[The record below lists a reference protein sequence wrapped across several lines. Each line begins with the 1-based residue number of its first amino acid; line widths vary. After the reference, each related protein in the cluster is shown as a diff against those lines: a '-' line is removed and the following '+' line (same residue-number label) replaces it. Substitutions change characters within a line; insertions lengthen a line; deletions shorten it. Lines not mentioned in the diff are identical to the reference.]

1 MVPKIAGQYVAK
13 RLYDQILAPPK
24 QVEEAED
31 DAPVERREVEVE
43 ADELHGQVV
52 TDDEGRP
59 VGTARRLRQVA
70 VYVVA
75 DRHANAE
82 AELLRSLNEPE
93 SRLLL
98 RSEDGRLT
106 ALIYVPD
113 PDSAP
118 AQVEGI
124 RSDDI

>member
-13 RLYDQILAPPK
+13 RLYDTVMAPPP
-24 QVEEAED
+24 QREEAHQDEAPAEHDAED
-31 DAPVERREVEVE
+31 LD
-43 ADELHGQVV
+43 GQVV

-59 VGTARRLRQVA
+59 VGTARRLRHVA
-70 VYVVA
+70 VYVVG
-75 DRHANAE
+75 DRYASPE
-82 AELLRSLNEPE
+82 AELLRSVNEPE
-93 SRLLL
+93 SRLLM

-113 PDSAP
+113 PATAP
-118 AQVEGI
+118 ARVDGI

>member
-13 RLYDQILAPPK
+13 RLYDQILAPPPK
-24 QVEEAED
+24 PSEDEVEER
-31 DAPVERREVEVE
+31 APVQHDIE
-43 ADELHGQVV
+43 DLDGQVI

-59 VGTARRLRQVA
+59 VGTVRRLRRVA

-75 DRHANAE
+75 DRHANPE
-82 AELLRSLNEPE
+82 SELLRSVNEPE
-93 SRLLL
+93 SRLLM
-98 RSEDGRLT
+98 RSDGGRLT

-118 AQVEGI
+118 AKVDGI